1 VGAGLH
7 FLFIN
12 ILIFF
17 IGEKLLSVRN
27 MKVRI
32 NFKSFLQKKKKSNN
46 LFFIYIFNG
55 NNELIKNQ
63 LKQLRYENNI
73 TFCDY
78 ALL

>member
-1 VGAGLH
+1 
-7 FLFIN
+7 
-12 ILIFF
+12 
-17 IGEKLLSVRN
+17 

-32 NFKSFLQKKKKSNN
+32 NFKSFLQKKKSNI

>member
-1 VGAGLH
+1 
-7 FLFIN
+7 
-12 ILIFF
+12 
-17 IGEKLLSVRN
+17 